1 MTLKYFGHSAF
12 QIITDGG
19 ISILIDPF
27 ITGNPFATTKAEELK
42 ADFIIVTHAH
52 GDHLGDTQVIA
63 DKKDTTIICVPELAW
78 ILQEEGYKTHELQ
91 IGGSYSFSFGDVR
104 FVKAEHGSAT
114 PDGRYAGL
122 AAGAIISTGGKTIYH
137 AGDTGLFQDMKL
149 LGELNPIDLAC
160 LPIGG
165 NFTMDPQ
172 DALLAAQWL
181 KAPHVLPIH
190 YNTFPVIEQDP
201 ALFVTELKSLGM
213 EGVPLQPGQSF
224 TL

>member
-27 ITGNPFATTKAEELK
+27 ITGNPFAKTKAEELK
-42 ADFIIVTHAH
+42 ANFIIVTHAH

-137 AGDTGLFQDMKL
+137 AGDTGIYGDMKL
-149 LGELNPIDLAC
+149 TAELYEIDYFLV
-160 LPIGG
+160 PIGG
-165 NFTMDPQ
+165 NYTMDYR
-172 DALLAAQWL
+172 DAALAASWL
-181 KAPHVLPIH
+181 KAKMAIPMHF
-190 YNTFPVIEQDP
+190 NTFPVIEVDP
-201 ALFVTELKSLGM
+201 AKFVQAAERH
-213 EGVPLQPGQSF
+213 GVQARVMGF
-224 TL
+224 EEEITL